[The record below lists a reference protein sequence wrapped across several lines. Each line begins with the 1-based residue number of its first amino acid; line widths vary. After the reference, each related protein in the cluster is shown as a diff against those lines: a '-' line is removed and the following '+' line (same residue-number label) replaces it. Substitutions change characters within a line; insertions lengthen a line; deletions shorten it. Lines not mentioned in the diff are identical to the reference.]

1 MVDENAWRRFW
12 NRGGWWRA
20 FLVAIVYIAL
30 YFGIGALLSPGFVS
44 AGLIDP
50 ENIFG
55 DPLSIFFGIAL
66 PVLLGGVILLA
77 FAASL
82 GWVRELFGPQ
92 PIGGR
97 GWMWLAV
104 VLVIV
109 PVIIRLV
116 ATDWGSLSTA
126 VVFSALFMGLCV
138 GFTEELLTRGI
149 AVNLLR
155 KAGHGERTVFVL
167 SSLIFALL
175 HSSNVI
181 SGQPPLTVAITVI
194 YTFGFGAMMYLALR
208 VTGSLIWPMLLHAA
222 TDPTTALATGGIDV
236 ATSSS
241 GSAQLISLAALFN
254 YGYVLFAIVAIFLVK
269 NIVAKN
275 TVAKNILAK
284 KQDLA

>member
-20 FLVAIVYIAL
+20 FLVAIVYSAL
-30 YFGIGALLSPGFVS
+30 YFGIGALLSPGFVR
-44 AGLIDP
+44 AGLINP

-66 PVLLGGVILLA
+66 PVLLGGAILIA

-181 SGQPPLTVAITVI
+181 SGQPPLTVAVTVV

-241 GSAQLISLAALFN
+241 GSAQLISLAGLFN

-275 TVAKNILAK
+275 TVAKKHELA
-284 KQDLA
+284 